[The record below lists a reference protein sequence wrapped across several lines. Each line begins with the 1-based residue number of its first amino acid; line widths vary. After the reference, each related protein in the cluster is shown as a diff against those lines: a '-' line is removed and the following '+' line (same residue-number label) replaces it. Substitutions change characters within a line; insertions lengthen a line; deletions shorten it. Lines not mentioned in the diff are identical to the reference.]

1 MANSRREPSRR
12 ADARARYCEAAAK
25 AALTPTLSRE
35 REREQAEQA
44 ESEAFE
50 HDAPAPYRAPA
61 KLAQSDDPTLTARVR
76 ALYEGGVVPVREI
89 ASLAGVT
96 ERTLYKYVR
105 ALGWT
110 PRVTRH
116 RGDGKPTSAQRAARG
131 AGGRFIPLADADQP
145 HAQGLKALDPDGAQ
159 RAAEHCVH
167 AAALAETAA
176 AAAQAAAQARAAR
189 VQAER
194 KAQAQTRSY
203 TLLCGALVELHKIC
217 APATAGP
224 RTLRLAPRLQDA
236 ILQHMERIWRA

>member
-1 MANSRREPSRR
+1 MANSRREPSLR
-12 ADARARYCEAAAK
+12 ADARARYCEAAA
-25 AALTPTLSRE
+25 
-35 REREQAEQA
+35 
-44 ESEAFE
+44 
-50 HDAPAPYRAPA
+50 HDAPALYRAPA

-116 RGDGKPTSAQRAARG
+116 RGDGKPTTAQCAARG

-145 HAQGLKALDPDGAQ
+145 HAHGLKALDPDGAQ
-159 RAAEHCVH
+159 RAAEQCVH

-176 AAAQAAAQARAAR
+176 ADALAAAHARAAR
-189 VQAER
+189 TQAER

-203 TLLCGALVELHKIC
+203 ALLCGALVELHKVS
-217 APATAGP
+217 AAATAGP
-224 RTLRLAPRLQDA
+224 RTLRLAPRLQHA
-236 ILQHMERIWRA
+236 ILQHMERIWRT